1 MAHFAKVLDNKVLK
15 VIVAD
20 QDFIDNY
27 IDDSPGKLIQTSY
40 NTFGGVH
47 YNRETNEPSDDQDKA
62 LRYNYA
68 GIDFNYDPNA
78 DAFYA
83 PKPYD
88 SWTLNT
94 DTYLWEPP
102 TPYPDDGENYGWNEE
117 SQEWEV
123 FE

>member
-27 IDDSPGKLIQTSY
+27 IDDSPGMWIQTSY

-68 GIDFNYDPNA
+68 GIDFNYDANA

-88 SWTLNT
+88 SWTLDT

>member
-27 IDDSPGKLIQTSY
+27 IDDSPGMWIQTSY

-68 GIDFNYDPNA
+68 GIGFNYDANA